1 VGNTS
6 ASFRTERPSDI
17 DPGAFRWL
25 ATAVCTVVLI
35 SDDIVFIDEQRLDSS
50 PSLEATRDMLAYES
64 TDRVDTSRRWHLNDI
79 KQINLKNPWVV

>member
-6 ASFRTERPSDI
+6 ASFRTGRPGDI

-25 ATAVCTVVLI
+25 GTAVCTVVLI

-50 PSLEATRDMLAYES
+50 FAITRSDQRHA
-64 TDRVDTSRRWHLNDI
+64 RV
-79 KQINLKNPWVV
+79 